1 MAAVAQI
8 SARQLL
14 LLDLKLEK
22 VNNWGA
28 SSAVNNASDTTYAT
42 AGAVKKAYDVA
53 IAALPATANAVSAT
67 KLETART
74 FALTGDA
81 TATATFDGSANVD
94 LSVVL
99 KDTGV
104 SAGTWG
110 KVTVDTKGR
119 VTAGAALVAA
129 DIPALPWN
137 KITSGKP
144 TTLAG
149 YGITDALASDGTAAA
164 ATKLA
169 TARTL
174 TVGNT
179 GKAFDGTANVAWTL
193 SEMGAYSALGGGING
208 DFWRASGNN
217 QFGLVD
223 HLGWHV
229 DAKSSLVLLAKKYVG
244 TLINKTGFVGRI
256 LYSRGSS
263 GSQNISDFV
272 DVCVTAAYNTN
283 VVRLLRRSGPSVPTT
298 KIVEVTYNGEVYY
311 ALYRPISAASEVVVT
326 GHAFDAALPLLIAD
340 ATTYAITDV
349 VSVEEEYHAGNKP
362 TPTDVGLGSVDD
374 AQQMR
379 AAFLNGYWGLV
390 DAGGSA
396 TNYIRTPS
404 NGLIPFKSGGAST
417 LGSSTWPFLSAYINT
432 VYEGG
437 TTLAAKYLGIDAN
450 AASASKWA
458 AARTITLGGHA
469 TGNVSLD
476 GSANVTLSVTV
487 KDDSHAHTIDN
498 VDGLRQALDG
508 KSPSNHTHP
517 GTLTN
522 PISLAQEDLNTIIIP
537 SIYRQDLD
545 KNAAA
550 ALNYPEPKSGSLT
563 VTNGAG
569 VQQRYHVYNTS
580 RVYTRAQYSAGAF
593 TPWARDY
600 NTLNK
605 PTLDELGAYS
615 KTGGYLDG
623 GIDAKDAIYGRVGL
637 IARSRAGSTWL
648 GMETPESGDPYLSAQ
663 ASGESAPVP
672 VLTFAGKRI
681 RAGKMIHADSLQIQA
696 DAGLRF
702 APTDDWSGTTWGLGI
717 NPTTRTLGLHRYS
730 DGVWNASPFWVN
742 AAGNVGMSGLVV
754 SGGSESTYH
763 QVKNA
768 GNPSLELHE
777 PGKFAVMMYK
787 PQGTSS
793 IRFVQSNGAGGEA
806 KAYGV
811 VDADGFGTVEGRFRA
826 NYPAANRSWAGIG
839 QCQFWGEN
847 LNAGNGAL
855 LGLVGHRYTIPGKY
869 AMEHILGSFL
879 NDNPDLSTFVL
890 SACDG
895 GSYRRTW
902 QFRNSGE
909 LISSGSW
916 SINSAGEMYPSRLGG
931 TNLID
936 WVMANFTNGSHT
948 HTAAQ
953 GNRDIVAGGWGQIGT
968 YMMAAVIPGHAAALN
983 PADGIAGSSLRPA
996 NCSEWGQNRTWAL
1009 PGTWKCLGYVSNN
1022 DDDRW
1027 DDRTTLFIRVA

>member
-53 IAALPATANAVSAT
+53 AAALPATANAVSAT
-67 KLETART
+67 KLETSRT

-104 SAGTWG
+104 SAGTWS

-193 SEMGAYSALGGGING
+193 ADIGAYAAAGGGITG
-208 DFWRASGNN
+208 DFWRASGTN

-223 HLGWHV
+223 HLGTST
-229 DAKSSLVLLAKKYVG
+229 DAKPCLVLLAKKYVG
-244 TLINKTGFVGRI
+244 TPLSKTGFIGRI
-256 LYSRGSS
+256 FFNRGSN
-263 GSQNISDFV
+263 GSSLHSDFV
-272 DVCVTAAYNTN
+272 EVNVASAYITN
-283 VVRLLRRSGPSVPTT
+283 LARLLHRVGGTVATA
-298 KIVEVTYNGEVYY
+298 KIVEVTHGGEVYY
-311 ALYRPISAASEVVVT
+311 ALYRYAASAGEVVVT
-326 GHAFDAALPLLIAD
+326 GHAFDATLPLLIAD
-340 ATTYAITDV
+340 ATAYAITDV
-349 VSVEEEYHAGNKP
+349 VTKEENYHAGNKP

-404 NGLIPFKSGGAST
+404 SGLIPFKSGGAST

-450 AASASKWA
+450 AVSASKWA
-458 AARTITLGGHA
+458 AARTITLDGHA

-476 GSANVTLSVTV
+476 GSTNVTLTVTV
-487 KDDSHAHTIDN
+487 KDGSHAHTIDN
-498 VDGLRQALDG
+498 VDGLQQALDS

-522 PISLAQEDLNTIIIP
+522 PISLAREDLNTIITP
-537 SIYRQDLD
+537 RIYRQDSD
-545 KNAAA
+545 ANAAA
-550 ALNYPEPKSGSLT
+550 ALNYPEPKAGSLT
-563 VTNGAG
+563 VTTGAG

-580 RVYTRAQYSAGAF
+580 RIYTRAQYGAGAF

-600 NTLNK
+600 NTLNR

-623 GIDAKDAIYGRVGL
+623 GIDAKDSIYARVGL

-648 GMETPESGDPYLSAQ
+648 AMETPDSGDPYISARANGENNLVKVVSFEKEVIRFNKATFAASAQ
-663 ASGESAPVP
+663 IG
-672 VLTFAGKRI
+672 L
-681 RAGKMIHADSLQIQA
+681 

-702 APTDDWSGTTWGLGI
+702 APNGDFSGTTWGLGI
-717 NPTTRTLGLHRYS
+717 NAETRTLGLHRYEN
-730 DGVWNASPFWVN
+730 GNWNASPFWVT
-742 AAGNVGMSGLVV
+742 AAGGVGMNGLVV
-754 SGGSESTYH
+754 AGGSESSYH

-768 GNPSLELHE
+768 GNPSVELHE

-787 PQGTSS
+787 PQGTST

-811 VDADGFGTVEGRFRA
+811 VDADGFGTIEGRFRA
-826 NYPAANRSWAGIG
+826 TYPAANRSWAGIG

-847 LNAGNGAL
+847 LNSGNGAL
-855 LGLVGHRYTIPGKY
+855 IGLVGHRYTIPGKY
-869 AMEHILGSFL
+869 AMEHILGSYL
-879 NDNPDLSTFVL
+879 SDNPDLSTFVL

-902 QFRNSGE
+902 QFRNNGE
-909 LISSGSW
+909 VIAPQGW

-936 WVMANFTNGSHT
+936 WVMANFTNGNHT

-968 YMMAAVIPGHAAALN
+968 YMMAAVIPGHAAAMN